1 MYSSHSRHR
10 GHDEANVYL
19 HKQMLGA
26 AGRPRANWWNHKL
39 ASYSIAQAQA
49 LADDGRERDIMCLF
63 LRVQVYDI
71 RRPRGSVWR
80 AVRVARRA
88 GSCDCRGR
96 AAHWQLRDV
105 RARARPAPPPADQ
118 FSLESLRP
126 FLSED
131 FPGAASSRLCR
142 WTGPVAALP
151 SRDER
156 HTLLACCTRWEIN
169 SSGVIRLV
177 TLRSAFE
184 F

>member
-1 MYSSHSRHR
+1 MKPQARELQYRTSASSGRWWQR
-10 GHDEANVYL
+10 TRYNVL
-19 HKQMLGA
+19 IFASPSLWHPTSQ
-26 AGRPRANWWNHKL
+26 RVCL
-39 ASYSIAQAQA
+39 A
-49 LADDGRERDIMCLF
+49 RCT
-63 LRVQVYDI
+63 
-71 RRPRGSVWR
+71 
-80 AVRVARRA
+80 RVARRA

-177 TLRSAFE
+177 TLRSAFRILTARQTPHLKE
-184 F
+184 E